1 MSTVFLYK
9 IMFSICPAV
18 LYVQSFQDN
27 ANKVKKI
34 HVWTKKVLFS
44 GTCFPSK
51 LSAKLIFGRSL
62 NFSKN
67 LVLWNLI
74 LRNSSRH
81 WKLSGCWFSTSFNR
95 TCAPSPDWLLKI
107 HSFNNDWSFGN
118 FLYCW
123 IAWRSPVLSGEDKKN
138 TKKGKA
144 VLFQV

>member
-1 MSTVFLYK
+1 MSSPSRTMQTK
-9 IMFSICPAV
+9 WRRSMCG
-18 LYVQSFQDN
+18 Q
-27 ANKVKKI
+27 
-34 HVWTKKVLFS
+34 KKVLFS

-107 HSFNNDWSFGN
+107 HYFNNDWSFGN

-123 IAWRSPVLSGEDKKN
+123 IAWRSLLYLVKIKKTPKRGRQYFSRFNASGSSRLLLVKDD
-138 TKKGKA
+138 
-144 VLFQV
+144 